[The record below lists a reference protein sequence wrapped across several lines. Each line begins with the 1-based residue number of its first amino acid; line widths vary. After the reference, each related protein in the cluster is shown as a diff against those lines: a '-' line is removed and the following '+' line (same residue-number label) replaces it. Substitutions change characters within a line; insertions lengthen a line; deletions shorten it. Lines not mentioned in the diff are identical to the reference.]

1 MNRIKTA
8 LNILSE
14 FKAQQYHYLGEGVE
28 GVVFHDTQKVYKVY
42 LPKNKK
48 TVNPLLWAMLEEKKP
63 LFQKTIHFFE
73 ILPVQFQGINILT
86 SPYVKGEAL
95 SYLNE
100 EEIRSFLTECWQKKW
115 IFHNIKAENFIRVD
129 DGCLKW
135 IDYEID
141 HFTDNLF
148 LNMAARA
155 FILLKYFD
163 APKSELNKLNRSAIN
178 QFDLHQLAG
187 FQQFCNQ
194 LFAHIIYQESQ
205 SALQN
210 CRVIPDTST
219 YILKSTHQSQLINDI
234 IASGEGIFSVPY
246 HAVEN
251 LKSLYFQLLSK
262 GMVLK
267 SLESRNLQGFGNL
280 EGFLTFKLTDN
291 RFEPEFLQLCVGKI
305 KPFPHKVSLIIKAC
319 PQDSATLYQQVLH
332 LVRQL
337 STPDAFYEKIIAV
350 DKREQDFLRQYTEEG
365 SLAKLY
371 DVLNQLLTEGIIDD
385 YVELP
390 VSEIESVNQRWFGIK
405 THHTHTFNKASP
417 ISHLYAFE
425 QAKGDYI
432 LQMDSDVMVGR
443 YENNHSYLTDMIA
456 ELDKNEKVI
465 SVGFNICHA
474 KDSGF
479 KPYYGFSQGGF
490 VPEVRLGLFHKARL
504 LNSRPFPNEL
514 LENGLKKS
522 WYRALHQKQKETDT
536 TSIRGGDPST
546 FYIHP
551 QNYRKTCQDVWFTL
565 LDRVENNQ
573 IPECQYEEFDLA
585 GSYYDWA
592 IPKRNEALVIV
603 CIVQNNQYSH
613 FLRMWLSVISQ
624 TDTDWGIIIIDDA
637 STNGLDI
644 WIEYLVKPYQKQV
657 TYLKNRFSQG
667 VAANLYKAIHYF
679 MENQESVV
687 LILEGD
693 DALLGKQ
700 VFENVMEKY
709 RIFGAD
715 ITIGKVYKTDEI
727 SAYYP
732 YPPNFITPR
741 QPGSHVWQPLRTFK
755 KYLFDSLS
763 IYDLKREIPADS
775 RITEAEHKLLSKL
788 SQKTQWLTRGV
799 EYAYMLPMIEMSS
812 NPLLMKHFNYYKEA
826 NSLETQQS
834 EEEWVQEIFNK
845 TPKTQKAVF
854 KGRKTFLPHL
864 NKIEIDITYEC
875 NLKCFNCS
883 RSCTQAPTHES
894 MSLFQIQQFLTESV
908 ELNKQWE
915 LINILGGEPTLHPD
929 FMEIVRV
936 ILQDYII
943 SHSPTTIL
951 QITSNGYSEQTQQ
964 ILAALPQSENI
975 MLDAASFKES
985 RQILYFTPFNLAPI
999 DDDRFKNADF
1009 SKGCWVI
1016 AYCGIGLNKYGYYV
1030 CSAAGGIDRIFGFNQ
1045 GIKKLSQVNESIKA
1059 QLNQFCRYCGNFSDY
1074 AHNQGDFIPR
1084 CEKAAL
1090 TKPILSHI
1098 WQKQY
1103 KTYNQ
1108 GKSPKL
1114 DEVYPE

>member
-1 MNRIKTA
+1 MDRIKTA

-14 FKAQQYHYLGEGVE
+14 FKAQQYHYLGEGAE

-42 LPKNKK
+42 QPKNESQK
-48 TVNPLLWAMLEEKKP
+48 TNPLLWAMLEAKKP

-86 SPYVKGEAL
+86 YPYVKGEAL

-100 EEIRSFLTECWQKKW
+100 EEIRSFLTECWQKKL
-115 IFHNIKAENFIRVD
+115 IFQNIKAENFIRVVD
-129 DGCLKW
+129 GGCLKW

-141 HFTDNLF
+141 NFTDNLF

-163 APKSELNKLNRSAIN
+163 APQSERNKLNRSAIN
-178 QFDLHQLAG
+178 QFYLPQLAG
-187 FQQFCNQ
+187 FQHFCNQ
-194 LFAHIIYQESQ
+194 LFAQILYQESQ

-210 CRVIPDTST
+210 CRVSPDTNTRILTST
-219 YILKSTHQSQLINDI
+219 QQSQLVEEIVS
-234 IASGEGIFSVPY
+234 SGEGIFSVPY

-251 LKSLYFQLLSK
+251 LKSFYFQLLSN

-267 SLESRNLQGFGNL
+267 SLESRNLEGFGNL
-280 EGFLTFKLTDN
+280 EGFLTKLTDN
-291 RFEPEFLQLCVGKI
+291 YFEPDFLQLCVGKI

-350 DKREQDFLRQYTEEG
+350 DKRAQDFLRQYTDEG
-365 SLAKLY
+365 SVAKLY
-371 DVLNQLLTEGIIDD
+371 DVLNQLLTEGIIDG

-390 VSEIESVNQRWFGIK
+390 ASEKESVNQRWFGIK

-425 QAKGDYI
+425 QANGDYI

-443 YENNHSYLTDMIA
+443 YDNNHSYLTDMIA
-456 ELDKNEKVI
+456 ELYKNEKVI

-479 KPYYGFSQGGF
+479 KPYYGFSDGGF

-514 LENGLKKS
+514 LENGLKTS
-522 WYRALHQKQKETDT
+522 WYRALHQKQKATDT
-536 TSIRGGDPST
+536 VSIRGGNPST

-603 CIVQNNQYSH
+603 CIVKNTQYSH

-624 TDTDWGIIIIDDA
+624 TYTNWGLIIIDDA

-644 WIEYLVKPYQKQV
+644 WIEHLVKPYQQQV
-657 TYLKNRFSQG
+657 TYIKNRFSQG

-679 MENQESVV
+679 MNNQESVV
-687 LILEGD
+687 LILDGN
-693 DALLGKQ
+693 DALLGKS

-715 ITIGKVYKTDEI
+715 ITIGKAYRTDEI
-727 SAYYP
+727 SAHYP
-732 YPPNFITPR
+732 YPPNFIAPR

-763 IYDLKREIPADS
+763 LYDLKCEVPSHS
-775 RITEAEHKLLSKL
+775 RRNDAENLLLSKL
-788 SQKTQWLTRGV
+788 SQKTQWLTLGV
-799 EYAYMLPMIEMSS
+799 EYAYMLPLIEMSS
-812 NPLLMKHFNYYKEA
+812 NPMWMKHFNYYKEA
-826 NSLETQQS
+826 NSLETKQF
-834 EEEWVQEIFNK
+834 EKEWLIQEIFDKMPK
-845 TPKTQKAVF
+845 TPKAVF
-854 KGRKTFLPHL
+854 KGRKTFLPNL

-875 NLKCFNCS
+875 NLKCFNCN
-883 RSCTQAPTHES
+883 RSCTQAPTQAS
-894 MSLFQIQQFLTESV
+894 MSLFQIQQFLTESI
-908 ELNKQWE
+908 ELNKQWA

-936 ILQDYII
+936 ILHDYII
-943 SHSPTTIL
+943 PHSPTTIL

-964 ILAALPQSENI
+964 ILAALPKSENI
-975 MLDAASFKES
+975 VLDAASFKDS
-985 RQILYFTPFNLAPI
+985 RQVAYFTPFNLAPI
-999 DDDRFKNADF
+999 DDERFKNADF
-1009 SKGCWVI
+1009 STGCWVI

-1045 GIKKLSQVNESIKA
+1045 GIKKLSDVNESIKA
-1059 QLNQFCRYCGNFSDY
+1059 QLNTFCRYCGNFSEY
-1074 AHNQGDFIPR
+1074 AQNQGDFIPR
-1084 CEKAAL
+1084 GEKAAL
-1090 TKPILSHI
+1090 TKPILSHT

-1114 DEVYPE
+1114 DEV